1 MKRHLFL
8 TGEKGVGKSTLID
21 LLHERAGGRAG
32 GFRTRRVFTVRP
44 GEATVHLL
52 RAATDEQPCEENLLF
67 SCSAPGEDMVGRF
80 DSLGCAALRDGE
92 GCGLLLMDELGPHEA
107 EAEGFQR
114 AVTAAL
120 DGEARVL
127 GVLQRADSPFLA
139 AIAAREDVAVLE
151 VTREN
156 RDGLAALL
164 GFVPPCK

>member
-1 MKRHLFL
+1 
-8 TGEKGVGKSTLID
+8 
-21 LLHERAGGRAG
+21 
-32 GFRTRRVFTVRP
+32 
-44 GEATVHLL
+44 
-52 RAATDEQPCEENLLF
+52 
-67 SCSAPGEDMVGRF
+67 MVGRF
-80 DSLGCAALRDGE
+80 DALGCAALRGSE

-164 GFVPPCK
+164 GFVPPRR

>member
-1 MKRHLFL
+1 M
-8 TGEKGVGKSTLID
+8 STLID
-21 LLHERAGGRAG
+21 LLLERTGGRAC

-52 RAATDEQPCEENLLF
+52 RAATDEQPCEEDLLF

-80 DSLGCAALRDGE
+80 DSLGRAALRDGE
-92 GCGLLLMDELGPHEA
+92 GRGLLLMDELGPHEA

-164 GFVPPCK
+164 GFVQPCK